1 MTQGD
6 SLSLAEEI
14 LLLALH
20 DKKGT
25 TGIESMYPYAIGGAV
40 LSELLMCSRV
50 ALDSSK
56 KKLIHVTNRKSLS
69 DPLLDECL
77 EKIQDSK
84 KPKSAETWV
93 SSFANVKDLKHRLA
107 ARLCD
112 RGILK
117 ADRDKVLL
125 LFSRRIYPEI
135 DPRPEQELVE
145 RLRHA
150 IFSDSDRVEP
160 RTVVLVALANAAG
173 LLNMV
178 FDKKDLKARKSRIER
193 IVSGD
198 IAAQATQEAIEAVQA
213 AIFVACIMPVI
224 ITPVIT
230 N

>member
-1 MTQGD
+1 MAQRD
-6 SLSLAEEI
+6 SLSLPEET

-25 TGIESMYPYAIGGAV
+25 TGIESMYSYAVGGAV
-40 LSELLMCSRV
+40 LSELLMSSRV
-50 ALDSSK
+50 ELDSSK
-56 KKLIHVTNRKSLS
+56 KKLVHVTSRKSLG

-77 EKIQDSK
+77 GKIHDSK
-84 KPKSAETWV
+84 KPRSAETWV

-135 DPRPEQELVE
+135 DPRPESELVE

-150 IFSDSDRVEP
+150 IFSESDDLEP
-160 RTVVLVALANAAG
+160 RTVVLIALANATG

-178 FDKKDLKARKSRIER
+178 FDKRDLKARKSRIER